1 MPKASEHEQNPTVEL
16 RMDSANDLKKYLK
29 YLSHP
34 WQIMW
39 RNFLAGAF
47 HGLGFALGTAV
58 LLGFIGF
65 FVKDVLGNLPFFE
78 NMSEALELWLEQHNV
93 Q

>member
-1 MPKASEHEQNPTVEL
+1 MTKEKNPTIEL
-16 RMDSANDLKKYLK
+16 KMDSANDLKKYLK

-39 RNFLAGAF
+39 RNFVAGAF

-58 LLGFIGF
+58 LLALLGFL
-65 FVKDVLGNLPFFE
+65 VKDVLGNIPFFQDF
-78 NMSEALELWLEQHNV
+78 SQALEGWIDQNTGK
-93 Q
+93 